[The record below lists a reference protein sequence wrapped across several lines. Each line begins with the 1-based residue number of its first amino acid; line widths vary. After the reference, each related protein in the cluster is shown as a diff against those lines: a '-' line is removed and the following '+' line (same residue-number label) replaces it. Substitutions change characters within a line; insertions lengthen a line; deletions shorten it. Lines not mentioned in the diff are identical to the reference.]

1 MPIGKKKQ
9 PLIIFWI
16 CGQWFLER
24 EMFLEVFSSE
34 GLSQSPLGENP
45 PLWAFFSWFLE
56 RDMLLVGLSQ
66 MPVWIKKTTLVTKNL
81 FLDLWEMIP
90 CTNNL
95 SGGIISIACEN
106 VIEFQLHWFFW
117 RIICLEQNWLPDGL
131 ILISCRF

>member
-1 MPIGKKKQ
+1 MPVGKNR

-34 GLSQSPLGENP
+34 GLSQSSLGKNP

-66 MPVWIKKTTLVTKNL
+66 MPVGRKNILAMRNL
-81 FLDLWEMIP
+81 FLDYREMIP

-95 SGGIISIACEN
+95 SGRIISIACEKA
-106 VIEFQLHWFFW
+106 IEFQLHWFFW
-117 RIICLEQNWLPDGL
+117 RIICLEQNWLPDGV